1 VEQRIR
7 FCRSADGVTIAYA
20 EHGHGPPFVK
30 AANWLTHLE
39 HDWRSPVWKPW
50 LEELARGHR
59 VVRYDQRGCGLSDR
73 EVERFSLPDFV
84 ADLEAVVDAAEL
96 EQFGLLGI
104 SQGGAVA
111 IAYAVRHPERI
122 THLVLFG
129 SYARGRLKRGPTQEQ
144 RDETML
150 LRDLVRV
157 GWGRP
162 DPAFRRVFTSRFVP
176 GATPEQLEWF
186 DELQRLSVSPE
197 TAVRLRDCWSEI
209 DVVDLLDDVAVP
221 TLVVHPRGDAVVPF
235 EEGRLLAARING
247 ARFLPLESDNHIL
260 LEHEAAWPGFVAELR
275 EFVGAPEPARGVT
288 SLEDLTGREL
298 EVLSLV
304 ADGLGNDE
312 IARSLVVST
321 RTVERHLSNVYVKL
335 GVSGKAARAA
345 AAARFSSARR

>member
-1 VEQRIR
+1 MEQRIR

-20 EHGHGPPFVK
+20 EHGGGPPVVK

-59 VVRYDQRGCGLSDR
+59 LLRYDQRGCGLSDR
-73 EVERFSLPDFV
+73 EVGRFSLADFV
-84 ADLEAVVDAAEL
+84 ADLEAVVDTAEL
-96 EQFGLLGI
+96 EQFGLLGL

-111 IAYAVRHPERI
+111 IAYAVRHPERVMR
-122 THLVLFG
+122 LVLCG
-129 SYARGRLKRGPTQEQ
+129 SYARGRLKREPTREE
-144 RDETML
+144 REEAML
-150 LRDLVRV
+150 LRDVVRV

-176 GATPEQLEWF
+176 GGTPDQLEWF
-186 DELQRLSVSPE
+186 DELQRLSVTPD

-221 TLVVHPRGDAVVPF
+221 ALVVHARGDAVVPF
-235 EEGRLLAARING
+235 EEGRLLAARIRG

-260 LEHEAAWPGFVAELR
+260 LEQEAAWPELVAELR
-275 EFVGAPEPARGVT
+275 EFLDAPAVDRGVA
-288 SLEDLTGREL
+288 SLDDLTGREL
-298 EVLSLV
+298 EVLGLV
-304 ADGLGNDE
+304 ADGLGNDQ
-312 IARSLVVST
+312 IARRLFVST
-321 RTVERHLSNVYVKL
+321 RTVERHLSNVYAKL
-335 GVSGKAARAA
+335 GISGKAARAA